1 MNSLFTTIKQQ
12 YSAVLI
18 GFTLLVS
25 VLTWLGIQRWI
36 APSLRHVGEQNLVLA
51 VGEISTDI
59 RHALSAVQAQQ
70 RATTQLVPN
79 LSSDDI
85 DRLLPSL
92 VDQYGNE
99 LVFGGGIWPLPNQ
112 RIPGQER
119 ASTFYH
125 RDTGGR
131 LIENTFWNSAEA
143 PDYFTQP
150 WHVAGQNAPRGAC
163 VWAAAYKDGAS
174 TQPRT
179 NCAMGIYKNGQLYGV
194 STVDVTLG
202 FFNTLVADKEQELN
216 AEILIVERDGKI
228 LSKNRELTGDNV
240 ILTNLADHRY
250 PLASAMQSALRQS
263 QSRLEFTQNNEDY
276 TLLLKDVEGTQWLV
290 GVAQPTRL
298 LTAQSQQMLGTLAK
312 IQLPMVALLLII
324 LLLALSQLTRR
335 LDNLK
340 QNVDSLS
347 AGDADLRMRLPVKGS
362 DEVDAISESMNHFII
377 YLQNLVN
384 NVMQANQACSQQITA
399 MTEVTEKTLNVL
411 EQHVN
416 ETDMVATAVNQLSAS
431 AQDVAGH
438 TAQST
443 QITNVAQKQSDITG
457 HSAAQATGSVKNLVS
472 NVELTSEKVTQMQE
486 NAASIESVLQVI
498 GGIAEQTNLLALNA
512 AIEAARAGEL
522 GRGFAVVADEVRNL
536 AARTQESTTEV
547 EEMLHLLKVG
557 VDETVAAMSETK
569 QQCLSTA
576 EMTENVNQGITTMTA
591 SVLKVDDIS
600 LQIATAANEQSKVAE
615 NINER
620 MDSIRTMLQQLHMHG
635 RSSGEHATAL
645 EAANAQLQQLVGQ
658 FKV

>member
-1 MNSLFTTIKQQ
+1 MNSLFTTIKQR

-36 APSLRHVGEQNLVLA
+36 TPSLRHVGEQNLVLA

-443 QITNVAQKQSDITG
+443 QITNAAQKQSDIIG

>member
-1 MNSLFTTIKQQ
+1 MNSLFTTIKQR

-70 RATTQLVPN
+70 RATTQLVPK
-79 LSSDDI
+79 LSSDNI

-276 TLLLKDVEGTQWLV
+276 TLLLKDVEGTPWLV

-443 QITNVAQKQSDITG
+443 QITNAAQKQSDITG
-457 HSAAQATGSVKNLVS
+457 QSAAQATGSVKNLVS

>member
-1 MNSLFTTIKQQ
+1 MNSLFTTIKQR

-36 APSLRHVGEQNLVLA
+36 TPSLRHVGEQNLVLA

-131 LIENTFWNSAEA
+131 LIENTFWNSAVA

-443 QITNVAQKQSDITG
+443 QITNAAQKQSDIIG

>member
-1 MNSLFTTIKQQ
+1 MNSPFTTIKQR
-12 YSAVLI
+12 YSAILI

-36 APSLRHVGEQNLVLA
+36 EPSLRHVGEQNLVLA

-70 RATTQLVPN
+70 RATTQLVPE
-79 LSSDDI
+79 LSSPEI
-85 DRLLPSL
+85 DRLLPFL

-112 RIPGQER
+112 RVPRQDR

-125 RDTGGR
+125 RDASGR

-150 WHVAGQNAPRGAC
+150 WHLAGQHAPRGAC

-202 FFNTLVADKEQELN
+202 FFNTLVADKERELN

-240 ILTNLADHRY
+240 ILTNLADHPY
-250 PLASAMQSALRQS
+250 PLANAMLSALRQS
-263 QSRLEFTQNNEDY
+263 HDRVEFTQNQEDY
-276 TLLLKDVEGTQWLV
+276 TLLLKDVEGTPWLV

-298 LTAQSQQMLGTLAK
+298 LTAQSQQMLGTLAE
-312 IQLPMVALLLII
+312 IQLPMVALLLLI
-324 LLLALSQLTRR
+324 LFLALSQLTKR
-335 LDNLK
+335 LDSLK
-340 QNVDSLS
+340 RNVDSLS
-347 AGDADLRMRLPVKGS
+347 AGDADLRMRLPVKGN
-362 DEVDAISESMNHFII
+362 DEVDAISESVNHFII
-377 YLQNLVN
+377 YLQNLMN
-384 NVMQANQACSQQITA
+384 NVMQANQACSRQISA

-443 QITNVAQKQSDITG
+443 EITNTAQKQSDLTSQ
-457 HSAAQATGSVKNLVS
+457 SAAQATDSVRSLVS
-472 NVELTSEKVTQMQE
+472 NVELTSDKVTRMQE
-486 NAASIESVLQVI
+486 NAAAIESVLQVI

-547 EEMLHLLKVG
+547 EEMLHLLKIG
-557 VDETVAAMSETK
+557 VDETVAAMTDTK

-576 EMTENVNQGITTMTA
+576 EVTENVNQGITTMTE
-591 SVLKVDDIS
+591 SVIKVDDIS

-615 NINER
+615 NINES
-620 MDSIRTMLQQLHMHG
+620 MDSIRTMLQQLHKHG
-635 RSSGEHATAL
+635 RSSSEHATAL
-645 EAANAQLQQLVGQ
+645 ESANAQLQQLVGQ